1 MGKAMNTIAITGAAR
16 GIAFEL
22 VKAYSNEGARVFA
35 FCRSL
40 SSAEQ
45 LKALAAKSNGLVT
58 ALEMDVGSDESVR
71 AGAAAVGN
79 VTIDL
84 LFNVA
89 GVLGSVA
96 PELDAGS
103 SNWAVWQDV
112 LNVMTLGPLRVLQ
125 AFLPRM
131 KAGSKVINITSQLA
145 ASTWPYGGL
154 YPYVAAKAGL
164 NRLMRS
170 VAIDLKDRGIVVG
183 ILHPGYVRTDMGGPT
198 ADISPEESVAGI
210 RKVSADWT
218 LDRSGDF
225 LKWNGETHPW

>member
-1 MGKAMNTIAITGAAR
+1 MTTIAITGAAR

-22 VKAYSNEGARVFA
+22 VKAYAGEGARIFA

-40 SSAEQ
+40 DSADA
-45 LKALAAKSNGLVT
+45 LKALAANSDGRVT
-58 ALEMDVGSDESVR
+58 FHAMDVASDESVR
-71 AGAAAVGN
+71 AAAAVAGDA
-79 VTIDL
+79 TIDI

-96 PELDAGS
+96 PELEAGS
-103 SNWAVWQDV
+103 SDWAMWQDV

-125 AFLPRM
+125 AFLPHM
-131 KAGSKVINITSQLA
+131 KAGSKVINISSQLA

-164 NRLMRS
+164 GRLMRS
-170 VAIDLKDRGIVVG
+170 VALDLKDKGIVVG
-183 ILHPGYVRTDMGGPT
+183 ILHPGYVQTDMGGPN
-198 ADISPEESVAGI
+198 ADITPQESAAGI
-210 RKVSADWT
+210 RKVAADWT
-218 LDRSGDF
+218 IERSGEF

>member
-1 MGKAMNTIAITGAAR
+1 MTTIAITGAAR

-22 VKAYSNEGARVFA
+22 TKAYAADGARIFA
-35 FCRSL
+35 FCRDL
-40 SSAEQ
+40 ASADA
-45 LKALAAKSNGLVT
+45 LKALADGSGGRVSVH
-58 ALEMDVGSDESVR
+58 EMDVGSDESVR
-71 AGAAAVGN
+71 AAAAAIGDAA
-79 VTIDL
+79 IDI

-89 GVLGSVA
+89 GVLGSFP
-96 PELDAGS
+96 PELEAGS
-103 SNWAVWQDV
+103 SDWGQWQDV

-125 AFLPRM
+125 ALLPRM
-131 KAGSKVINITSQLA
+131 KAGSKVINFSSQLA

-183 ILHPGYVRTDMGGPT
+183 ILHPGYVQTDMGGPN
-198 ADISPEESVAGI
+198 ADITPQESVAGI
-210 RKVSADWT
+210 RKVTADWT
-218 LDRSGDF
+218 IERSGDF